1 VIQHNAERPASPI
14 GRIHLISAMPV
25 IEGIVRAAAT
35 SVDGTAVITNDD
47 IGDVLTALEAEPTS
61 IVVVDLDA
69 SFEDGLEV
77 LRIIRRDRTS
87 ARPIV
92 LSSRAEAALI
102 LEVIRLGARAFVRA
116 PDDLPDLPDVLSRV
130 ARGERSV
137 PPGLEG
143 SVALE
148 LGIYVRR
155 SRDGAE
161 VDQDITERQREILG
175 LLADGFT
182 ISQIGRRLAIS
193 PRTVETHVA
202 NLYRKLSVR
211 TRLQAIARAASLGM
225 IDLR

>member
-1 VIQHNAERPASPI
+1 MSALGS
-14 GRIHLISAMPV
+14 IHLVSALPV

-35 SVDGTAVITNDD
+35 SVDAYAVITSED
-47 IGDVLTALEAEPTS
+47 INDVLNGLEAQPEA

-69 SFEDGLEV
+69 SFDGGLEV
-77 LRIIRRDRTS
+77 LRTIRGERPS

-92 LSSRAEAALI
+92 LSSRAEGALI
-102 LEVIRLGARAFVRA
+102 LEAIRLGTRAFVRT
-116 PDDLPDLPDVLSRV
+116 PDDLPDLPEILSLV

-137 PPGLEG
+137 PPELEG
-143 SVALE
+143 SVVSE
-148 LGIYVRR
+148 LGAFVRR

-161 VDQDITERQREILG
+161 ADQNITERQREILR

-202 NLYRKLSVR
+202 NVYRKLSVR
-211 TRLQAIARAASLGM
+211 TRLQAIARAASLGI